1 MNRFK
6 PTLRILKTTF
16 SKGVAGFVVGS
27 VTLNKIKN
35 VPVVY
40 AEEQKRKLKIYD
52 DPKPEIIIVK
62 TPTKLEQGI
71 RHTRLQVSQVIRDLE
86 QHIRNVTDQWIDI
99 EQNTEREIK
108 SVIAPNERLMPDVLY
123 VVVAGLAGNLVARN
137 FIRNS
142 NIFVRITSPVLFTI
156 VSSYY
161 FLPQTSRNIM
171 AKLCEYEK
179 RSPELMKIH
188 NSVSDVANNTKQK
201 FDSVII
207 NLKNITGDRTRKS
220 DNSKNS

>member
-1 MNRFK
+1 M
-6 PTLRILKTTF
+6 LRILKTTF
-16 SKGVAGFVVGS
+16 SKGVAGIVVGS
-27 VTLNKIKN
+27 VALSKIKN

-40 AEEQKRKLKIYD
+40 AEEQKQKLKIYD

-62 TPTKLEQGI
+62 TPTRLEQGI
-71 RHTRLQVSQVIRDLE
+71 KHTRLRVSQAISDLE

-99 EQNTEREIK
+99 EQTTEREIK
-108 SVIAPNERLMPDVLY
+108 GVISPNERLMPDVLY
-123 VVVAGLAGNLVARN
+123 VVVAGLAGSLAARK
-137 FIRNS
+137 S
-142 NIFVRITSPVLFTI
+142 NILVRIASPVLFTI

-161 FLPQTSRNIM
+161 FLPQTSRNMM

-201 FDSVII
+201 FDSAII
-207 NLKNITGDRTRKS
+207 NLKNITGDRTGKS
-220 DNSKNS
+220 DNNKKS